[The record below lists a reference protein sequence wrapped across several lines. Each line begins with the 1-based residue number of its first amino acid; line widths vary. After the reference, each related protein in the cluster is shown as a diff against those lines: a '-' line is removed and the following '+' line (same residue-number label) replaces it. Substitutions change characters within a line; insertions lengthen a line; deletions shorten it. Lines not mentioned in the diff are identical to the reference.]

1 MLMASMPQISIVI
14 PAYNEASRIIPTL
27 DMLRQY
33 LRENGWCAEVVVV
46 NDGSEDATAEIVEKF
61 SAQWNLVRL
70 IQNPGNCGK
79 GFSVRNGAL
88 QATGDIVLFT
98 DADLSAPISEM
109 PKLVDPILKGECD
122 VSFGSRALNRSLIG
136 VHQSNLREFSG
147 RIFNIFVQ
155 ALTGLNF
162 KDTQCGFKAF
172 RREATIPVFQQQT
185 IADFGFD
192 PEILYIAK
200 KRGLRLKEIPV
211 QWNHVEGTTVRF
223 LKDSLKMFFDLVLI
237 RWNDWMGKYR

>member
-1 MLMASMPQISIVI
+1 MASIPQISIVI
-14 PAYNEASRIIPTL
+14 PAYNEASRITVTL
-27 DMLRQY
+27 DVLRQY
-33 LRENGWCAEVVVV
+33 LGENDQCAEVIVVD
-46 NDGSEDATAEIVEKF
+46 DGSLDATAAIVERF
-61 SAQWNLVRL
+61 STKWNRVRL

-136 VHQSNLREFSG
+136 VHQSKLREFSG

-155 ALTGLNF
+155 VLTGLNF

-172 RREATIPVFQQQT
+172 RREAMIPVFQQQRIT
-185 IADFGFD
+185 DFGFD
-192 PEILYIAK
+192 PEVLYIAK

-223 LKDSLKMFFDLVLI
+223 LNDSLKMFFDLVLI

>member
-136 VHQSNLREFSG
+136 VHQSKLREFSG

-155 ALTGLNF
+155 VLTGLNF

-172 RREATIPVFQQQT
+172 RREAMIPVFQQQRIT
-185 IADFGFD
+185 DFGFD

-200 KRGLRLKEIPV
+200 ERGLRLKEIPV
-211 QWNHVEGTTVRF
+211 HWNHVEGTTVRF
-223 LKDSLKMFFDLVLI
+223 LNDSLKMFFDLWLI
-237 RWNDWMGKYR
+237 CWNDLTGKYR